1 VAFFFRACFA
11 FDLLAAARA
20 ERFVVPLFVL
30 AMTLTPYVKTA
41 LAALILP
48 IFYHPSLHVYEPS
61 GKSFLDVAAG
71 PQLRGDL
78 SEVAQMVL
86 TVKARRRL
94 FTKATES
101 QGRLYR
107 QRHDQSP
114 RLRRELEQHFRQ
126 RWRCRRDHDRR
137 RRDPARRMIVHCFC
151 RQTGEPKMWKVNRSR
166 ISKSRASTFYQIV
179 ES

>member
-11 FDLLAAARA
+11 FDFLAAARA

-78 SEVAQMVL
+78 SEVAPNGVDRKGSAAIVQESDRKPGQAL
-86 TVKARRRL
+86 PPAPRSI
-94 FTKATES
+94 ATTS
-101 QGRLYR
+101 
-107 QRHDQSP
+107 
-114 RLRRELEQHFRQ
+114 
-126 RWRCRRDHDRR
+126 
-137 RRDPARRMIVHCFC
+137 A
-151 RQTGEPKMWKVNRSR
+151 
-166 ISKSRASTFYQIV
+166 
-179 ES
+179 